1 VTVGVFF
8 IREALRSL
16 RHHRGIA
23 LTAIVSLTAVLT
35 LSGILLLLTHNAR
48 IAMNVIG
55 DRREMIVYLR
65 DDVTASQRDLLIGR
79 ISDLYGAVTYVNKE
93 QAWQEFVRQVGDASL
108 LESVGDNPLPSSLR
122 IKLKPELLVPEEMDS
137 TAARISRFPE
147 VEDVRYGQEWARR
160 LWEVGELLTRVTIVV
175 LGLVGLAIVLVL
187 YNTIRLTVLARRQQV
202 ETMVRLGAT
211 DRFIAT
217 PFVIEA
223 LIEALV
229 ASGFALGSMYAIQV
243 GVASRLVGGLQFLP
257 WQGTLIYLGSVILL
271 AWLATMLALARVMR
285 AIGP

>member
-1 VTVGVFF
+1 VGLFF
-8 IREALRSL
+8 IREAFRSL

-23 LTAIVSLTAVLT
+23 LTAVVSLTAVLS

-48 IAMNVIG
+48 LAMNAIG

-79 ISDLYGAVTYVNKE
+79 ISDLYGAVMYVNKE

-108 LESVGDNPLPSSLR
+108 LESVGDNPLPASLR
-122 IKLKPELLVPEEMDS
+122 IKLKPELLVPSEMDS
-137 TAARISRFPE
+137 TAARIARFPE
-147 VEDVRYGQEWARR
+147 VEDVRYGQEWVRR
-160 LWEVGELLTRVTIVV
+160 LWELGEMLTRVTIVV
-175 LGLVGLAIVLVL
+175 LALVGLAVVLVL

-229 ASGFALGSMYAIQV
+229 ACGLALGSMYGIQV
-243 GVASRLVGGLQFLP
+243 AVASRLVGGLQFLP
-257 WQGTLIYLGSVILL
+257 WEGALTFLGAVVML

-285 AIGP
+285 TIGP

>member
-1 VTVGVFF
+1 MHLFYL
-8 IREALRSL
+8 REAGRSF
-16 RHHRGIA
+16 RQHRGLA
-23 LTAIVSLTAVLT
+23 YTAIFSLTAA
-35 LSGILLLLTHNAR
+35 LSLAGLFMLLTHNAEE
-48 IAMNVIG
+48 ALSLMG

-65 DDVTASQRDLLIGR
+65 DDVTATQRDLLIGR

-108 LESVGDNPLPSSLR
+108 LEAVGDNPLPASLR
-122 IKLKPELLVPEEMDS
+122 IKLKPELLVPSEMDS

-147 VEDVRYGQEWARR
+147 VEDVRYGQEWVRR

-223 LIEALV
+223 LIEALI
-229 ASGFALGSMYAIQV
+229 ATGLALGTMFGIQA
-243 GVASRLVGGLQFLP
+243 GVASQLVGGLQFLP
-257 WQGTLIYLGSVILL
+257 WQVSLIFVGAVLML

>member
-1 VTVGVFF
+1 MGLFF
-8 IREALRSL
+8 IREAFRSL

-48 IAMNVIG
+48 LAMNVIG

-79 ISDLYGAVTYVNKE
+79 ISDLYGTVTYVNKE

-108 LESVGDNPLPSSLR
+108 LESVGDNPLPASLR
-122 IKLKPELLVPEEMDS
+122 IKLKPELLVPTEMDS

-147 VEDVRYGQEWARR
+147 VEDVRYGQEWVRR
-160 LWEVGELLTRVTIVV
+160 LWELGELLTRVTIVV
-175 LGLVGLAIVLVL
+175 LALVGLAIVLVL
-187 YNTIRLTVLARRQQV
+187 YNTIRLTVLARRSQV

-223 LIEALV
+223 LIEAAV
-229 ASGFALGSMYAIQV
+229 AIALALGIMLGIQAA
-243 GVASRLVGGLQFLP
+243 VASRLVGGLQFLP
-257 WQGTLIYLGSVILL
+257 WEVALMFVGAVLFL